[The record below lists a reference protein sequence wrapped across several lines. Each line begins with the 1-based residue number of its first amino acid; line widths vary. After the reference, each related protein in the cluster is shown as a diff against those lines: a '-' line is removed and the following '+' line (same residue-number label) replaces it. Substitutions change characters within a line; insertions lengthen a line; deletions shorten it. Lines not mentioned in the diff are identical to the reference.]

1 MHQRS
6 RCANFLVF
14 MINEKFF
21 IMGDQK
27 NMKVYTFKFMINGK
41 IFITE
46 MNNDLQRDSEKISQ
60 LLDLIKN
67 LSLDYL

>member
-1 MHQRS
+1 
-6 RCANFLVF
+6 
-14 MINEKFF
+14 
-21 IMGDQK
+21 
-27 NMKVYTFKFMINGK
+27 MKVYTFKFMVNDI